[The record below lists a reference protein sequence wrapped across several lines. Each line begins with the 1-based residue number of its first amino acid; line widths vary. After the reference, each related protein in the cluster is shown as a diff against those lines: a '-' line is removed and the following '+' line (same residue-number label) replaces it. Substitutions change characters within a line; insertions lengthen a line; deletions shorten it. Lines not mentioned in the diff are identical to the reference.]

1 MSPPRFVQGSAVQ
14 NPYTFYHWQ
23 YVDIFVYFSHHVVT
37 VPPVGW
43 TNAAHRHGVCVLGK
57 SEDVAPTQADSLAR
71 LPGAPA
77 RAGLCFAAPEQ
88 SASPWGCPDG

>member
-1 MSPPRFVQGSAVQ
+1 MQ

-77 RAGLCFAAPEQ
+77 RAGCASLLLSSAPHLGAALTGE
-88 SASPWGCPDG
+88 DR